1 MGFSSCDRMRRSLA
15 AALGACTLCFCIT
28 APRAFLFQGPGR
40 GGLLQRECRRAPQTR
55 QWSIRED
62 PRELEGLLE
71 RDVEVGLD
79 RNFDAFKKASEGI
92 SSKSLREEIQ
102 HKLLSLFSSVNN
114 GQPPSADL
122 LSSRNVG
129 KWKGARESLGPL
141 GMGSTDLTKVP
152 EPVNENIARIGERIP
167 NAWLGV
173 CHSADLPAKGLKK
186 IIVDDKPICLFRI
199 STGEVRAIS
208 DICLHRAAALSDG
221 WLEDDLVVCPYHA
234 YKFDGDGKLRYI
246 PGVDENLLAKNKRT
260 ARTVWYKTM
269 EQGGLIYIFPDA
281 MRAGAIEQHVKPFL
295 LPEAVDPTF
304 RHVEGTAEIGASA
317 NLVVEN
323 LLDMLHISY
332 VHTFGN
338 MQEPLPY
345 SETYDVMYDD
355 ESSQLLPYARCTFR
369 CVPNA
374 VSVAPYEVAEV

>member
-1 MGFSSCDRMRRSLA
+1 MRRLP
-15 AALGACTLCFCIT
+15 AALGLCTVCAYAAGT
-28 APRAFLFQGPGR
+28 TAFLLKGPGVSR
-40 GGLLQRECRRAPQTR
+40 LPRPLHRRWSLREESQDVDDLLLSRRQ
-55 QWSIRED
+55 E
-62 PRELEGLLE
+62 ELK
-71 RDVEVGLD
+71 GLD
-79 RNFDAFKKASEGI
+79 RNFEPFKKASEGI
-92 SSKSLREEIQ
+92 ASKSLREEIQ
-102 HKLLSLFSSVNN
+102 SKLLGLFSSVNN
-114 GQPPSADL
+114 GEAPSADL
-122 LSSRNVG
+122 LSPSGVG

-141 GMGSTDLTKVP
+141 GMGDVTKVP

-173 CHSADLPAKGLKK
+173 CHSDDLGPKGLKK

-199 STGEVRAIS
+199 PSGEVRAIS

-221 WLEDDLVVCPYHA
+221 WLDGDMVVCPYHA

-269 EQGGLIYIFPDA
+269 EQAGIVYIFPDA

-304 RHVEGTAEIGASA
+304 RSVEGIAEINASA

-355 ESSQLLPYARCTFR
+355 EASQLLPYARTTFKYVFGLT
-369 CVPNA
+369 C
-374 VSVAPYEVAEV
+374 